1 MHQNFQETQKTSLH
15 SRKEFKRYRY
25 LRHLP
30 RMRYLPVYLS
40 PIIIRFF
47 SLFHSIY
54 NLLSRL
60 NQGNIVQGEGAIE
73 SITFKDIVAGTD
85 LTKAQWLKEILD
97 EKQDQNNKIRIV
109 SICEELKDNY
119 EQIGRILNKNLQ
131 LPTKKIGSKIK
142 MQIQI

>member
-1 MHQNFQETQKTSLH
+1 M
-15 SRKEFKRYRY
+15 
-25 LRHLP
+25 
-30 RMRYLPVYLS
+30 
-40 PIIIRFF
+40 
-47 SLFHSIY
+47 
-54 NLLSRL
+54 LSRL